1 MKLSISYKM
10 VIVSIAGVI
19 LSCVVILCVGS
30 YMTVNLVDRTFNNEM
45 SSMQAL
51 VKWINE
57 QEEERL
63 WQTINTLATNPEL
76 AETIYTD
83 DVRKVMEFAQIS
95 LRQINADS
103 IATANAEL
111 IRVLIVVIICSI
123 LVMLTV
129 ALVAGI
135 IGKKISSSLQNDS
148 DNDDHNSNLN
158 LNAALSIK
166 SNEMKKLANVL
177 EDKVLSLVKNINE
190 AEEINEAIQRR

>member
-30 YMTVNLVDRTFNNEM
+30 YMTVNLVDRTFDNEM

-63 WQTINTLATNPEL
+63 WQTINTLAANPEL